1 MLTTTA
7 PRVIENII
15 DEIKSKKILTNHP
28 IQRKPGQFSPMQKS
42 LLIDSALRNYP
53 IPPIYLFMEKKRNYI
68 IDGLQR
74 MTIFQSFKNDEFKL
88 SKKLKPVSYE
98 EVLPSGST
106 KLVEAKIGGK
116 KYSDLPDELKKE
128 FDKRELTV
136 ITISDCTK
144 EELNEVFLRL
154 NNGVPLNSSQ
164 KLHVCMDED
173 TQKAI
178 KEISE
183 LPFFTSTVGISDKQK
198 IRSLDRRVIAEILML
213 NHGSTNL
220 GKSAMEKF
228 FSNYTYDTNDFDA
241 MKEAIKNI
249 ATSFPDKVQNLSKVN
264 IAPIV
269 SAYMSASSSQEQALF
284 LSQLQDFFDDYE
296 NQDDYKDLIQ
306 SGTSSSSSV
315 QARLDYFKKMACF
328 EEL

>member
-28 IQRKPGQFSPMQKS
+28 IQRKPGQFSSMQKS

-53 IPPIYLFMEKKRNYI
+53 IPPIYLFMEKKKNYI

-116 KYSDLPDELKKE
+116 TYSDLPDELKKE

-144 EELNEVFLRL
+144 GELNEVFLRL
-154 NNGVPLNSSQ
+154 NNGVPLNSNQ
-164 KLHVCMDED
+164 KLHVCMEEE

-178 KEISE
+178 KEVAS
-183 LPFFTSTVGISDKQK
+183 LPFFTTTVDISEKQK
-198 IRSLDRRVIAEILML
+198 TRSLDTRVIAEVLML
-213 NHGSTNL
+213 NHGITNL
-220 GKSAMEKF
+220 NKASMEKF
-228 FSNYTYDTNDFDA
+228 FSTYKYSANDFDA
-241 MKEAIKNI
+241 IKNAANDLI
-249 ATSFPDKVQNLSKVN
+249 LKFPDKVQHLSKVN

-269 SAYMSASSSQEQALF
+269 SAYMTASSTHEQGLF
-284 LSQLQDFFDDYE
+284 LSQLDDFFDNYD

-306 SGTSSSSSV
+306 SGTSASSNV
-315 QARLDYFKKMACF
+315 QARLDFFKKLSNF
-328 EEL
+328 EDV